1 MARNYFTVTPC
12 RVIDTRNPDGPYG
25 GPALI
30 ANTERTF
37 VLAGQCGI
45 SSMAKAVSLN
55 VAVVN
60 PTDGPGFLT
69 LYPGGTTLPL
79 FSTINYN
86 LGKIRANNAIVPLG
100 AAGDVTVHCGQGAG
114 TAHAVIDL
122 NGYFQ

>member
-1 MARNYFTVTPC
+1 LALNYFTVTPC

-30 ANTERTF
+30 ANTQRTF

-45 SSMAKAVSLN
+45 SLMAKALSLN

-60 PTDGPGFLT
+60 PTGPGFLT
-69 LYPGGTTLPL
+69 LYSSGIPVPL

-86 LGKIRANNAIVPLG
+86 AGRIRANNAIVPLG

-114 TAHAVIDL
+114 TAHAVIDV